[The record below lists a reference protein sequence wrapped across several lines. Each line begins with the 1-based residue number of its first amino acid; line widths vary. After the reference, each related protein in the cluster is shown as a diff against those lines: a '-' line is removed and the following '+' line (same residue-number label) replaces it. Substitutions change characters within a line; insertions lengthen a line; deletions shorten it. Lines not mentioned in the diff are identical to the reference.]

1 MLSAPEFL
9 KPLLT
14 APVAVLG
21 TGVSGRSAAKLVKRL
36 KGEVTFYDEK
46 GGGDIVAQFK
56 PSGHKLAIIS
66 PGFSANHPWVIAARS
81 AGLVILNEL
90 DLASIFWRGEVVAVT
105 GTNGKTTLTEF
116 LTHALKLAGKDA
128 FAVGNIGQAFCE
140 TVVEREGG
148 APDSIAICEVSSFQ
162 AETLRYFRADAAIWT
177 NFAEDHLERHGSMA
191 SYFAAKW
198 HLFERTVGG
207 VVFAGSSV
215 QRAAEAYGQSLPEN
229 AVIETEDI
237 AGDVLLRGT
246 VFDDQPQR
254 ENFLLASAWWRA
266 AGYREPVLY
275 AAAQNFT
282 LGAHRLAKTAV
293 INTVTWW
300 NDSKAT
306 NFHATEAA
314 LSHFGAPVIL
324 IAGGK
329 SKGGDLAGFVRR
341 IAGRVK
347 QVLLIGE
354 SRNILATLLGAAGVS
369 HQVCENLTQAV
380 GLAYARAEASDNVLL
395 SPGFSSLDQFEGYA
409 DRGLKFESLVKALSV
424 PNHS

>member
-1 MLSAPEFL
+1 
-9 KPLLT
+9 
-14 APVAVLG
+14 
-21 TGVSGRSAAKLVKRL
+21 
-36 KGEVTFYDEK
+36 
-46 GGGDIVAQFK
+46 
-56 PSGHKLAIIS
+56 
-66 PGFSANHPWVIAARS
+66 
-81 AGLVILNEL
+81 
-90 DLASIFWRGEVVAVT
+90 
-105 GTNGKTTLTEF
+105 
-116 LTHALKLAGKDA
+116 
-128 FAVGNIGQAFCE
+128 
-140 TVVEREGG
+140 
-148 APDSIAICEVSSFQ
+148 
-162 AETLRYFRADAAIWT
+162 
-177 NFAEDHLERHGSMA
+177 LERHGSMA

-198 HLFERTVGG
+198 HLFERAVGG
-207 VVFAGSSV
+207 EVFAGSSV
-215 QRAAEAYGQSLPEN
+215 QRAAEAYGQSLPDN
-229 AVIETEDI
+229 AVIETEDL

-275 AAAQNFT
+275 AAAQDFT

-293 INTVTWW
+293 INGVTWW

-329 SKGGDLAGFVRR
+329 SKGGDLAGFGRR

-354 SRNILATLLGAAGVS
+354 SRNVLATLLAAAGVP

-395 SPGFSSLDQFEGYA
+395 SPGFSSLDQFKGYA